1 MTIRSK
7 SFGSVIGSNLKMLG
21 FSMFARPLLFRSSKE
36 LSEELKKLTRCSNTI
51 YFKYFF
57 NIKKNNINLY
67 KVIGHKTNKQIKK

>member
-7 SFGSVIGSNLKMLG
+7 SFGSVIGSNFKMLG

-51 YFKYFF
+51 KIYFYTLNTFLILKKIILTC
-57 NIKKNNINLY
+57 IK
-67 KVIGHKTNKQIKK
+67 